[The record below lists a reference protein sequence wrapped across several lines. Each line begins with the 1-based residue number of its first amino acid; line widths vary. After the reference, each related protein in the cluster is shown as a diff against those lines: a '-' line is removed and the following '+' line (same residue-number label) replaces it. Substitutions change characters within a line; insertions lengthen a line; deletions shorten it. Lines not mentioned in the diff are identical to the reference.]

1 MQRKPLRLISYCL
14 TLCLVAVLV
23 LVTASCSSKSSS
35 TTTPPATTT
44 AITST
49 STAVTTATLSSIA
62 VAPNPPARLTTG
74 STQQFTATGHYS
86 DGSTNDISSQVTW
99 ASDSPGISAV
109 SAAGLATGITAGNA
123 DITATLSGVTSP
135 SVSLTVAAPI
145 TTTTTTTTTI
155 TVTLSSI
162 TIAPNPPLSLTMGST
177 QQFTANGNYSDG
189 STKDISSQ
197 ITWTSSNSAAA
208 TISSTGLTNG
218 VSVGITNITAT
229 ISGLPSLSV
238 KLQVIPKLS
247 SITLSPSVAT
257 FNLAVGFTRQLT
269 ATGNYSDGSTNDISS
284 QVTWSSSNTGVATI
298 SSAGLITSIAPGIS
312 QIAASLSGV
321 TSANVILTVLPL
333 STTVH

>member
-1 MQRKPLRLISYCL
+1 M
-14 TLCLVAVLV
+14 
-23 LVTASCSSKSSS
+23 
-35 TTTPPATTT
+35 
-44 AITST
+44 
-49 STAVTTATLSSIA
+49 
-62 VAPNPPARLTTG
+62 G
-74 STQQFTATGHYS
+74 STQQFTAT
-86 DGSTNDISSQVTW
+86 
-99 ASDSPGISAV
+99 
-109 SAAGLATGITAGNA
+109 
-123 DITATLSGVTSP
+123 
-135 SVSLTVAAPI
+135 
-145 TTTTTTTTTI
+145 
-155 TVTLSSI
+155 
-162 TIAPNPPLSLTMGST
+162 
-177 QQFTANGNYSDG
+177 GNYSDG

-229 ISGLPSLSV
+229 ISGLPTLSV
-238 KLQVIPKLS
+238 KLQVIPKL

>member
-1 MQRKPLRLISYCL
+1 MKRKQLRLISYCL
-14 TLCLVAVLV
+14 MMWLVAVLV

-35 TTTPPATTT
+35 TTVPAATTT
-44 AITST
+44 TFTSA
-49 STAVTTATLSSIA
+49 STAVTIPTLSSIA
-62 VAPNPPARLTTG
+62 VAPNPPARLTMG

-99 ASDSPGISAV
+99 ASDSPGISSI

-123 DITATLSGVTSP
+123 DITATFSGITS
-135 SVSLTVAAPI
+135 SFVSLTVVAPI
-145 TTTTTTTTTI
+145 TTTTTTT

-162 TIAPNPPLSLTMGST
+162 TIAPNLPPSLTMGST
-177 QQFTANGNYSDG
+177 QQFTATGNYSDG

-208 TISSTGLTNG
+208 TISSTGLANG
-218 VSVGITNITAT
+218 ISVGITNITAT

-298 SSAGLITSIAPGIS
+298 SSAGLITSVAPGIT

-321 TSANVILTVLPL
+321 TSSNIILTVLPL

>member
-1 MQRKPLRLISYCL
+1 MKRKQLRVISYCL
-14 TLCLVAVLV
+14 AMWLVAVLV
-23 LVTASCSSKSSS
+23 LVTVSCSSKSSS
-35 TTTPPATTT
+35 TTVPVATTT
-44 AITST
+44 ILTST
-49 STAVTTATLSSIA
+49 STAVTTPTLSSIA
-62 VAPNPPARLTTG
+62 IAPNPPARLTTG
-74 STQQFTATGHYS
+74 ATQQFTATGHYS
-86 DGSTNDISSQVTW
+86 DGSTNNMSSQVTW
-99 ASDSPGISAV
+99 DSDSPGISTI

-135 SVSLTVAAPI
+135 SVSLTVVAPI
-145 TTTTTTTTTI
+145 TTTTTTTTTT

-162 TIAPNPPLSLTMGST
+162 TIAPNPPPSLTMGST
-177 QQFTANGNYSDG
+177 QQFTATGNYSDG

-229 ISGLPSLSV
+229 ISGLPTLSV